1 MIVEIEKIVN
11 EIVEIVETVNE
22 IETMSIEEENEDG
35 IVLVVVVIIVVE
47 GGEVGVDLD
56 QEVMIVVIGMIIDV

>member
-22 IETMSIEEENEDG
+22 IETMNIEEENEDG